1 MPEALSF
8 RVTVNYKNEAGKEK
22 GNVMY
27 IKVFMPP
34 IVKYFKVMSIK
45 AIDVV
50 NSGKYGNLHFTSNL
64 EKYTSLF
71 TLMSSTHI
79 SCQISHPCVC
89 LRGLQR
95 FSNACWEFHTQ
106 LGRHNGVAV
115 RICTRNSSTCLSKMI

>member
-34 IVKYFKVMSIK
+34 LVKYFKVMSIK

-79 SCQISHPCVC
+79 SPVC
-89 LRGLQR
+89 MSKRIAEIFERLLRIP
-95 FSNACWEFHTQ
+95 HTA
-106 LGRHNGVAV
+106 RA
-115 RICTRNSSTCLSKMI
+115 T